1 MALTVTR
8 IVRPSP
14 VWQESYVRVKK
25 GQRMVIDAD
34 GPWSPDPR
42 NRTVWCGADGIP
54 SVIANEDFLLPGTNV
69 GALIGKIG
77 DTVFAIGARYDD
89 GAPAEGVIFLA
100 MNENPAHNNQ
110 AGQLP
115 AQIIVFD
122 EEES

>member
-8 IVRPSP
+8 IVRP
-14 VWQESYVRVKK
+14 
-25 GQRMVIDAD
+25 
-34 GPWSPDPR
+34 
-42 NRTVWCGADGIP
+42 
-54 SVIANEDFLLPGTNV
+54 
-69 GALIGKIG
+69 
-77 DTVFAIGARYDD
+77 TVFAIGSRYDD